1 MDKNFDGFASSIINA
16 FLEGKNEDL
25 IDLMAHTDCV
35 IVKFLTDIDMEDPM
49 ATKDVVVNL
58 ANLSKMFLSRS
69 FATLEAIKHIAGLE
83 AMQIENVKE
92 GIRQAMA
99 SLEK

>member
-35 IVKFLTDIDMEDPM
+35 IVKFLTDIVEDPM